1 MSKQP
6 AYDCVVVG
14 AGAVGATLAL
24 ALAQQDRRVALVD
37 GRPGPTEA
45 PGAEHGEFV
54 VSLNLASVAL
64 LSNLGVWAPL
74 QAGRLSPYTAME
86 LWDSAGAG
94 HTRFDSADIGEPVL
108 GYFVEVAWL
117 ESVLHQALAAHPQV
131 TLFWGHRANALDID
145 ADRVRLQVEG
155 AQPVE
160 AALAAAAD
168 GARSHLRELAGIDV
182 TSYDY
187 GQRALVCN
195 FATEASHGA
204 VARQRFLPGGP
215 VAMLPLSDGR
225 CSLAWFRPEAEAE
238 RLLALDEASF
248 CAELSA
254 ATKHRLGAVTAA
266 TRRRAYPIVRR
277 HADQYV
283 AERVALVGD
292 AAHTIHPQAGQ
303 GLNIGLLDVAAL
315 ADAVGVRGDPGARRG
330 LRRYARWRRGH
341 NAAVMAAMDFFHF
354 GFAQGGPVRA
364 LARNL
369 GMRLADRSG
378 PAKRWVTRSGC
389 GLSEDTPPLA
399 RHPAAGLRHADAAA
413 APLGTRHGD
422 PL

>member
-1 MSKQP
+1 MSSAP
-6 AYDCVVVG
+6 VYDCAVVG
-14 AGAVGATLAL
+14 AGAVGASLAL
-24 ALAQQDRRVALVD
+24 ALARANRRVAVID

-64 LSNLGVWAPL
+64 YEHLGIWPDL
-74 QAGRLSPYTAME
+74 QRGRISPYGAMA
-86 LWDSAGAG
+86 LWDAGGAG

-108 GYFVEVAWL
+108 GYFVETAWL
-117 ESVLHQALAAHPQV
+117 EAVLHQALAEHPAV
-131 TLFWGHRANALDID
+131 TLLWGSRADALDVS
-145 ADRVRLQVEG
+145 ADRVTLAVDG
-155 AQPVE
+155 GNTVE
-160 AALAAAAD
+160 AALAAACD
-168 GARSHLRELAGIDV
+168 GAKSHVRELAGIDV
-182 TSYDY
+182 TRYDY

-195 FATEASHGA
+195 FATEQPHGA
-204 VARQRFLPGGP
+204 VARQRFMPGGP

-225 CSLAWFRPEAEAE
+225 CSLAWFRPDEEAE

-254 ATKHRLGAVTAA
+254 ATEHCLGAVTSA

-277 HADQYV
+277 HAQRYV

-315 ADAVGVRGDPGARRG
+315 ANAVGASGDAGSWRR
-330 LRRYARWRRGH
+330 LRHYARWRRGH
-341 NAAVMAAMDFFHF
+341 NAAVMGAMDFFHF

-364 LARNL
+364 LARNF

-378 PAKRWVTRSGC
+378 PAKRWVTRYGSGLA
-389 GLSEDTPPLA
+389 GDLPPLA
-399 RHPAAGLRHADAAA
+399 RRAVVASASTIP
-413 APLGTRHGD
+413 TR
-422 PL
+422 

>member
-1 MSKQP
+1 MSARP
-6 AYDCVVVG
+6 GYDCAVVG
-14 AGAVGATLAL
+14 AGAAGAMLAL
-24 ALAQQDRRVALVD
+24 ALARQNRQVALID

-64 LSNLGVWAPL
+64 LTNLDLWSPL

-86 LWDSAGAG
+86 LWDAAGVG
-94 HTRFDSADIGEPVL
+94 QTRFDSADVGEPVL

-117 ESVLHQALAAHPQV
+117 EAVLHRALAEHPQV
-131 TLFWGHRANALDID
+131 SLFWGHRAEALEVA
-145 ADRVRLQVEG
+145 ADRVRLDVDG
-155 AQPVE
+155 GPPVE

-168 GARSHLRELAGIDV
+168 GANSRLRELAGIGVDA
-182 TSYDY
+182 YDY
-187 GQRALVCN
+187 DQRALVCN
-195 FATEASHGA
+195 FATEEAHGA

-215 VAMLPLSDGR
+215 VAMLPLADGR
-225 CSLAWFRPEAEAE
+225 CSLAWFRPAREAE
-238 RLLALDEASF
+238 RLVALDEASF

-254 ATKHRLGAVTAA
+254 ATEHRLGAVAAA

-277 HADQYV
+277 HAERYV
-283 AERVALVGD
+283 TERVALVGD

-315 ADAVGVRGDPGARRG
+315 ADVVGARGDPGVWRG

-354 GFAQGGPVRA
+354 GFAQGGPARA

-369 GMRLADRSG
+369 GMRVADRSG
-378 PAKRWVTRSGC
+378 PAKRWVTRAGC
-389 GLSEDTPPLA
+389 GLADDVPPLA
-399 RHPAAGLRHADAAA
+399 RPVPAGGLPGRRPARQAGSS
-413 APLGTRHGD
+413 
-422 PL
+422 